1 MNKEQKIAVKMAE
14 EERDHLLHSKEQKMF
29 AIFGM
34 VLLATRL
41 DAGSLELDEIWREL
55 SEEAE

>member
-1 MNKEQKIAVKMAE
+1 MNEKQKIALKLAE
-14 EERDHLLHSKEQKMF
+14 EERDHEFHTRPQRVF
-29 AIFGM
+29 AVFGM

-55 SEEAE
+55 SE